1 MSKFKVGSRVRIT
14 ADVLGVNVKGATDT
28 VMEDKPET
36 VSSDAGAYIK
46 LDKPVYDNCFDC
58 MRKTIW
64 VSNGKIELIDS
75 PVIVITTDGKKI
87 TTATMRQGK
96 KVLKTGY
103 ARCNDKDTF
112 DFEEGAR
119 IAFERLQGREPF
131 PPEEKP
137 ELTARIVECKAWP
150 KKVLCIRSTVSWF
163 KPGLVYKVIDLHGL
177 HVIRDRERYV
187 PNVPWPLDR
196 DGDLFKV
203 GGDNVGTL
211 ATFAPITEG

>member
-14 ADVLGVNVKGATDT
+14 ADVLGINVKGATGT
-28 VMEDKPET
+28 VMEDTPKTVNPENG
-36 VSSDAGAYIK
+36 SYIK
-46 LDKPVYDNCFDC
+46 LDKPIYDRYIDGK
-58 MRKTIW
+58 RRWIW
-64 VSNGKIELIDS
+64 VNRDKIELINP
-75 PVIVITTDGKKI
+75 PVIVITTDGKT
-87 TTATMRQGK
+87 TTATMRNSK

-137 ELTARIVECKAWP
+137 ELTARIVSCEAWP

-177 HVIRDRERYV
+177 HMIRDRERYV

>member
-14 ADVLGVNVKGATDT
+14 DNVLYYGVKGATGT
-28 VMEDKPET
+28 ISKDKPGT
-36 VSSDAGAYIK
+36 VSSDDGAYIK

-75 PVIVITTDGKKI
+75 PVIVITTDGKT

-163 KPGLVYKVIDLHGL
+163 KPGLVYKVCDFLGL
-177 HVIRDRERYV
+177 HAVRDREPHM
-187 PNVPWPLDR
+187 PNVPWPIDR
-196 DGDLFKV
+196 NGDLFRV
-203 GGDNVGTL
+203 HGDNVGTL
-211 ATFAPITEG
+211 ATFAPITED

>member
-14 ADVLGVNVKGATDT
+14 DNVLYYGVKGATGT
-28 VMEDKPET
+28 IIKDKPET
-36 VSSDAGAYIK
+36 VNPENGSYIW
-46 LDKPVYDNCFDC
+46 LDKPIYDRYIDGK
-58 MRKTIW
+58 RRWIW
-64 VSNGKIELIDS
+64 VNRDKIELINP
-75 PVIVITTDGKKI
+75 PVIVITTDGKT
-87 TTATMRQGK
+87 TTATMRNSK

-177 HVIRDRERYV
+177 HMIRDRERYV